1 MPPSHDIEKFL
12 SILQSSKNIVAI
24 AGAGLSA
31 ASGSTSE
38 MLIEGSS
45 DLLQG
50 YQLSE
55 AQEASGD
62 HMML

>member
-1 MPPSHDIEKFL
+1 MPSSHDIEKFV
-12 SILQSSKNIVAI
+12 SILRSSKNIVAI

-38 MLIEGSS
+38 LLIESSS
-45 DLLQG
+45 DLAQG

-55 AQEASGD
+55 AQEVSGD
-62 HMML
+62 HTML